1 MSTIEIKPLR
11 IADAAI
17 LRKLGV
23 FPGSLKRVEAS
34 IRHLQA
40 VSEQDCLLLTR
51 TGPDGEPEY
60 GFIALVPDP
69 FHPEHGRLS
78 LKASSPDLMPLMLE
92 MAARSAFV
100 ERSFLRI
107 DTWVPLT
114 ESVSVFEKLGFQP
127 ESTLSG
133 DLFRTAPAV
142 DRKQLGLLKT
152 RNAFPAVGVIPYRYG
167 LITVTGTADRVE
179 SLAFHASGETV
190 TDPYIRDHFHIW
202 RLLDESS
209 QLTLSPDSL
218 ERAQSE
224 PRPPMVAQAVQEVK
238 AYLARDRV
246 DFDLTIDLS
255 CGSPFQQKV
264 WDLLRQI
271 PFGTTVTYLDIAR
284 QLAGDDIRKAR
295 SLTRAVGSACGANP
309 VPIIIPCHRVIGH
322 DGRLTGYSGG
332 IQNKEFLLAH
342 ELFGMR

>member
-40 VSEQDCLLLTR
+40 VSEQDCLLVTR
-51 TGPDGEPEY
+51 AGPDGDPEY

-78 LKASSPDLMPLMLE
+78 LKASSSDLMPLMLE
-92 MAARSAFV
+92 MAARTAFV

-114 ESVSVFEKLGFQP
+114 ESVAVYEELGFQTEGALP
-127 ESTLSG
+127 G
-133 DLFRTAPAV
+133 VLFRNAPSV
-142 DRKQLGLLKT
+142 ERKQLSLLKT
-152 RNAFPAVGVIPYRYG
+152 RNIFPAVGIIPYHYG

-179 SLAFHASGETV
+179 SLAFHASGEPV
-190 TDPYIRDHFHIW
+190 ADPYIRDHFQIW
-202 RLLDESS
+202 QLIDESGH
-209 QLTLSPDSL
+209 LDLSAVSL
-218 ERAQSE
+218 ERALSE

-238 AYLARDRV
+238 AYLARERV
-246 DFDLTIDLS
+246 DFDLAVDLS

-264 WDLLRQI
+264 WSLLRQI

-309 VPIIIPCHRVIGH
+309 VPIIVPCHRVIGH

-342 ELFGMR
+342 ELFGVR

>member
-1 MSTIEIKPLR
+1 MSTVEIKPLR

-40 VSEQDCLLLTR
+40 VSEQDCLLVSR
-51 TGPDGEPEY
+51 AGADGEMEY

-69 FHPEHGRLS
+69 FHAEHGRLS
-78 LKASSPDLMPLMLE
+78 LKASTPDLMPLMLE
-92 MAARSAFV
+92 MAARSAFG

-107 DTWVPLT
+107 DTWVPVT
-114 ESVSVFEKLGFQP
+114 ESRTVYETLGFQKEYVLP
-127 ESTLSG
+127 G
-133 DLFRTAPAV
+133 AFFRTAPSD
-142 DRKQLGLLKT
+142 DRIQLSLVKT
-152 RNAFPAVGVIPYRYG
+152 GNSFPAVGMVPYRYG
-167 LITVTGTADRVE
+167 LISVTGTAERVE
-179 SLAFHASGETV
+179 SLAFHASGELV
-190 TDPYIRDHFHIW
+190 ADPYLRDHFHIW
-202 RLLDESS
+202 RLLDDTGR
-209 QLTLSPDSL
+209 LALSPDSL
-218 ERAQSE
+218 ERALAE
-224 PRPPMVAQAVQEVK
+224 PRPTMVAQAIKEIQ
-238 AYLARDRV
+238 AYLARERV
-246 DFDLTIDLS
+246 DFDLTLDLS

-264 WDLLRQI
+264 WSLLRQI

-332 IQNKEFLLAH
+332 IKNKEFLLAH